1 MLNGSL
7 EISEI
12 HIQLKFQKLLF
23 ITTAVFVIDD
33 DVVAQG
39 AWQPSLNISTVLTSI
54 GLLLS
59 DPNPDDGLMAEIVRN
74 FSDSCSMIVVY

>member
-1 MLNGSL
+1 MLNDSL

-23 ITTAVFVIDD
+23 VITAVFVIDD
-33 DVVAQG
+33 DVAQG
-39 AWQPSLNISTVLTSI
+39 AWQPSLNIATVLTSI

-59 DPNPDDGLMAEIVRN
+59 DPNPDDGLMAEIVRT
-74 FSDSCSMIVVY
+74 FQ